1 MKIFILSIV
10 LISIFVIKF
19 IVTNQL
25 NEIKKLENEIYTI
38 DKEIEKL
45 KTDYSYITSPKNL
58 KNISETNIKFGP
70 IEQDDI
76 IKLGD

>member
-10 LISIFVIKF
+10 LMSIFVIKF
-19 IVTNQL
+19 VVTNQL
-25 NEIKKLENEIYTI
+25 NEIKKLENAISKI
-38 DKEIEKL
+38 DKEIDKL
-45 KTDYSYITSPKNL
+45 KTDYSYLTSPKNL
-58 KNISETNIKFGP
+58 KNMHETNIKFGP

>member
-10 LISIFVIKF
+10 LMSIFVIKF
-19 IVTNQL
+19 VVTNQL
-25 NEIKKLENEIYTI
+25 NEIKKLENAISKI
-38 DKEIEKL
+38 DKEIDKL
-45 KTDYSYITSPKNL
+45 KTDYSYLTSPKNL
-58 KNISETNIKFGP
+58 KNMNETNMKFDP